1 MSNFGEVDL
10 LPISCNHGK
19 IPDSLDGI
27 YMGLHEMAMLAK
39 NGAGT
44 AKNFSAIRALGKTI
58 STGGKSEGIMPW
70 IETYADSIGKITQGS
85 VRRGFLT
92 AYLSVSHD
100 EILDFL
106 DIGGKG
112 HKIQNITTA
121 VTIPK
126 GWMKDLRDGKAE
138 NRTIWAKILK
148 VRSQIGFPYI
158 LFEENCNIN
167 SPQVYKDKNLWIDN
181 ANICIEAIEY
191 CDEFKEFACCL
202 SSVNAVHY
210 DEWKD
215 HPHFLMDMNIM
226 LDCVITEYIIK
237 GRNISGLKKA
247 IKFASEHRSI
257 GIGILGFHDYL
268 QENDIAFGS
277 LGSYQANHKIFSQ
290 LREVGDQASKYM
302 AQIWG
307 EPEFMK
313 GTGLRNSSRMAQ
325 APTKSSSFIMKARS
339 SGVEPIKSNFH
350 EKTLA
355 KIQVEYKNPQL
366 IKLLTQL
373 NKNTSAVWKDI
384 LVNNGSVQHLDFL
397 TDHQRE
403 VFKTF
408 SEISQID
415 VIKLAGQR
423 QKFIDMGQS
432 INIMIHP
439 DTPVK
444 DVNMLHL
451 TAFDEGLKSLYYQY
465 SINAAQ
471 AFNQDLM
478 TCSTC
483 EG

>member
-1 MSNFGEVDL
+1 
-10 LPISCNHGK
+10 
-19 IPDSLDGI
+19 
-27 YMGLHEMAMLAK
+27 
-39 NGAGT
+39 
-44 AKNFSAIRALGKTI
+44 
-58 STGGKSEGIMPW
+58 
-70 IETYADSIGKITQGS
+70 
-85 VRRGFLT
+85 
-92 AYLSVSHD
+92 
-100 EILDFL
+100 
-106 DIGGKG
+106 
-112 HKIQNITTA
+112 
-121 VTIPK
+121 
-126 GWMKDLRDGKAE
+126 
-138 NRTIWAKILK
+138 
-148 VRSQIGFPYI
+148 
-158 LFEENCNIN
+158 
-167 SPQVYKDKNLWIDN
+167 
-181 ANICIEAIEY
+181 
-191 CDEFKEFACCL
+191 
-202 SSVNAVHY
+202 
-210 DEWKD
+210 
-215 HPHFLMDMNIM
+215 
-226 LDCVITEYIIK
+226 
-237 GRNISGLKKA
+237 
-247 IKFASEHRSI
+247 
-257 GIGILGFHDYL
+257 
-268 QENDIAFGS
+268 
-277 LGSYQANHKIFSQ
+277 
-290 LREVGDQASKYM
+290 M